1 MLFFQQQMP
10 GHEHSCHRDILL
22 CRRINSGTNWSRVRS
37 MPYHAARI
45 DGPSYVQF
53 QLCKEI
59 MDAKPCSYGD
69 NCTFAQVTYW
79 LVIPHL
85 YDLCFSPTSNST
97 SGTPKSEASLCVL
110 GSPTTGHLLTLF
122 LISKEFSGKSSH
134 PRIPTICF

>member
-10 GHEHSCHRDILL
+10 GHELSCHRDILL

-69 NCTFAQVTYW
+69 NCTFAQVIYW
-79 LVIPHL
+79 LLMLLL
-85 YDLCFSPTSNST
+85 YNRCFSLISNSM
-97 SGTPKSEASLCVL
+97 SGIPRSEASSCVL
-110 GSPTTGHLLTLF
+110 GSQTTGHLLTLF
-122 LISKEFSGKSSH
+122 PISKESSGKSSS
-134 PRIPTICF
+134 